1 MQICELKGK
10 TGCYIGAFEEI
21 GRSPFERGASDKEK
35 EERWIRAK
43 G

>member
-10 TGCYIGAFEEI
+10 AGCYLGAFEEI
-21 GRSPFERGASDKEK
+21 GRSPFERRASYKEK
-35 EERWIRAK
+35 EERWIGAK